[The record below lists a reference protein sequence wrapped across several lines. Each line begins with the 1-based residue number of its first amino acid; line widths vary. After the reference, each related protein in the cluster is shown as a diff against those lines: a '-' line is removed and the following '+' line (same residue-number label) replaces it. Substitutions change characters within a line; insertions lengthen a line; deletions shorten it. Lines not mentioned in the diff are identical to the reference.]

1 MTKIGI
7 LHPGEMGISV
17 AASAINSGHQVYWAS
32 ENRSDKTRLRA
43 EKYGLIEIDTLLQL
57 CQTCEIIFCICPPHA
72 AEDVANSVI
81 EHGFKGYYLDANA
94 ISPQRAIKNRTNDG
108 RQWNSFR

>member
-17 AASAINSGHQVYWAS
+17 AASVINSGHQVYWAS
-32 ENRSDKTRLRA
+32 ENRSDRTRIRA
-43 EKYGLIEIDTLLQL
+43 EKHGLIKSDSLIEL
-57 CQTCEIIFCICPPHA
+57 CQTCEIIFCICPPHV
-72 AEDVANSVI
+72 AEAVANSVI

-94 ISPQRAIKNRTNDG
+94 SRHNVLPRSDK
-108 RQWNSFR
+108 